1 MCSCCHLNL
10 AFDWLLFS
18 RYQVHF
24 KKYHIMIAY
33 SRDYPDIVYDTVV
46 VILRLSYQVH
56 FKKYHIMIAY
66 SRDYPD
72 IVYDTVVVILR
83 LSCLVRSLTSWV
95 CPW

>member
-46 VILRLSYQVH
+46 VILRLS
-56 FKKYHIMIAY
+56 
-66 SRDYPD
+66 
-72 IVYDTVVVILR
+72 
-83 LSCLVRSLTSWV
+83 CLVRSLTSWV

>member
-33 SRDYPDIVYDTVV
+33 SRDYPNIVYDTVV
-46 VILRLSYQVH
+46 VV
-56 FKKYHIMIAY
+56 
-66 SRDYPD
+66 
-72 IVYDTVVVILR
+72 LR
-83 LSCLVRSLTSWV
+83 LSCLVGSLTSWAS
-95 CPW
+95 PR